1 MARKKTISSGLG
13 LFTANKVQG
22 LTENRASIV
31 GVTAASVT
39 GSIATNYTS
48 SYRYDD
54 PGNPLKSTQQL
65 NIDWANFEN
74 HTFFNS
80 AEAKVNMAFEQII
93 NNYPFDGTVDE
104 LFNFEDRLTGYEKY
118 VLGAIPQ
125 YTGFLNFNK
134 SQFVTV
140 QDRAGSLYPSLSRIT
155 DARAILDP
163 GVGPFAFEMH
173 IYVPEIVDTVSEPPA
188 NPPVA
193 KNTYSTAGSGGA
205 NTTRQ
210 IIAQKIKVDD
220 TVSPTEYNG
229 ITLYT
234 EPTPSRS
241 VTISYTG
248 QPDDG
253 NTLTLIDSNN
263 VSKTYEFDP
272 TVTNGNAIGSNVGVR
287 IGEDADE
294 TFANLKSAV
303 LSVAGHNGKIV
314 VSHQDN
320 NDDTGKIIISHSGE
334 AGKTT
339 KYAVIGT
346 STINPLRATVPE
358 TGMGTHSDI
367 VLLATSGSVS
377 ATGRVTVKRGKWHH
391 VSACLDRRPG
401 RNRIE
406 MFVDGR
412 NQFNSSPFEIFDF
425 NFKDEPLTIGKG
437 KNLGAPH
444 TLNFK
449 GGKGLLSASIDDFR
463 VFHSGRSESALDH
476 EKTRKIEPRK
486 SLRLYLT
493 FNEPTGSYANQ
504 AVLLDHSGN
513 SLHSRISRE
522 GGLEYDE
529 RCRKDQDSLSTKY
542 GNPMKQEDPA
552 RYPVLFPSHPDLVE
566 FNTKLMFSASN
577 YDSNNPNMITKLVPD
592 HYLRE
597 AHFNE
602 GFGEQKELG
611 DSEDL
616 YGTNQDFPGG
626 GKMGSPQIIA
636 ALLFVWAKQFDEMKL
651 YLDQFGQLLTA
662 DYKEEDTVADT
673 FLPFMAQY
681 FGFDLP
687 DMFPNVSMNQ
697 FAGKEGQG
705 SDSVLAKHSLQK
717 IQNTLWRRVLADV
730 REIIRS
736 KGTIHGIKT
745 FMRNLGIDPDR
756 SFRFREYGGSRSG
769 RIGGSRQEIKE
780 IARIL
785 SFADSLSAAAPG
797 NVTGSLPRLVPGREK
812 GSEVFFA
819 RPYGQP
825 IGESGAQY
833 GGVFQNSPL
842 IVSPFLSGTRV
853 ESGLPRP
860 QVTVDKFVLK
870 GRKKYSENGKNII
883 RSGKHALHGVSPEP
897 SDGLFTSGSWTCEAM
912 YVYGGTHA
920 IDVVQPVTQSLM
932 RMYVTGSG
940 MREAQS
946 DPAVKTTERAKAA
959 ITLTA
964 QPDDSSTIILKDN
977 ESSQTTKIFEFD
989 ATAQIEVATSANS
1002 TRVDG
1007 ADFEVTHGS
1016 SAAITYTFTKSL
1028 NKDHETGTKDGSKI
1042 RINVGNQPNG
1052 IASFVSIATE
1062 IARAINSANGHG
1074 GVIIASREGRIVK
1087 LESVTTEIVSIGNP
1101 TTANAQTDILETSG
1115 AGTGGNVRV
1124 VISPRGVEHTA
1135 KNLANQIKA
1144 QSDLKITPTL
1154 LGDSKTVRLTMDTPG
1169 ITNSNEYTPKIATT
1183 GLTRSSIE
1191 HFRGGFNDEYL
1202 DFTDPEGPAS
1212 GYLPK
1217 TGHHGRTM
1225 LTNLVALS
1233 GSDDLQTTGSL
1244 VLFARPIPNRKP
1256 LVLALTGT
1264 DVFDG
1269 DRWNICYGRVR
1280 NDLLG
1285 TNVSSSYFL
1294 QASKAIGTRL
1304 VVSNRVEKLF
1314 DDHET
1319 SLNANNTV
1327 FNIANTPKTAAPA
1340 DSITLIDDDATE
1352 KVYKFFDEAP
1362 SNTGNIDDGK
1372 VKVCINGLGSNS
1384 AIANEVVKAI
1394 LSANGHGSGIKA
1406 KGSIVVP
1413 AKADAAAVADF
1424 KNQLDTDTFTLTD
1437 ANGKTQLFRF
1447 RKDTDDATNGT
1458 VGLKSDANI
1467 ESIAGSIRDAINN
1480 VTSLKIT
1487 AEEATPAGNTF
1498 SAHTIV
1504 LEQDIAGAAGNSSFS
1519 LSDVG
1524 ASIAGDTL
1532 VMNNFGA
1539 TGTTPAGIAGTDAQ
1553 FNVSRVDN
1561 IITVSQETDVPP
1573 RISIT
1578 SPDFNIQK
1586 SGLRSAINLPAFS
1599 NLSSIN
1605 RSGPFLMVGQIDDSS
1620 PSGAASDKNYGLDG
1634 IGFEVSGVKKNM
1646 FGNED
1651 GKTRDLD
1658 AMAKTTKFGGNIAQ
1672 IRFWSKALTEKEHQ
1686 EHALNFKSVGVEKP
1700 ASNFSFAENVS
1711 GSFEKL
1717 RLDVSVDQEVTGSDS
1732 NNAIILKDFSQNG
1745 FDMEGYAFGKEKQ
1758 TVFPK
1763 TFKFSILN
1771 PNFDQSSNTNKV
1783 RVRSYLDPAV
1793 ARRELVDVAPVYHIP
1808 KSEKQ
1813 HDDLRFGIEIS
1824 VTQALNEDIVNIF
1837 ATMEEIEN
1845 SLGAPESQ
1853 FDVGYAG
1860 LENIRDIYFNRLT
1873 DKINISNFFQF
1884 FRWFDNT
1891 IGGTI
1896 ESLVPRKTKFTGVN
1910 YIIEPHLLERPK
1922 FVYNTSDMY
1931 LGENNRHG
1939 LKGEILLR
1947 QFVVVLRR
1955 F

>member
-31 GVTAASVT
+31 NVTAASVT
-39 GSIATNYTS
+39 GSISTNVTS
-48 SYRYDD
+48 SFRYDD

-65 NIDWANFEN
+65 NIDWSKFEN

-104 LFNFEDRLTGYEKY
+104 IFNFEDKLTGFEKY

-134 SQFVTV
+134 SQFITVT
-140 QDRAGSLYPSLSRIT
+140 DRAGNLYPALSRTT

-173 IYVPEIVDTVSEPPA
+173 LHIPVDRDGNEA
-188 NPPVA
+188 A
-193 KNTYSTAGSGGA
+193 KK
-205 NTTRQ
+205 Q
-210 IIAQKIKVDD
+210 VIAQKIKNN
-220 TVSPTEYNG
+220 NG

-234 EPTPSRS
+234 EPTA
-241 VTISYTG
+241 T
-248 QPDDG
+248 
-253 NTLTLIDSNN
+253 
-263 VSKTYEFDP
+263 
-272 TVTNGNAIGSNVGVR
+272 
-287 IGEDADE
+287 
-294 TFANLKSAV
+294 ANS
-303 LSVAGHNGKIV
+303 
-314 VSHQDN
+314 
-320 NDDTGKIIISHSGE
+320 
-334 AGKTT
+334 
-339 KYAVIGT
+339 
-346 STINPLRATVPE
+346 
-358 TGMGTHSDI
+358 THSDV
-367 VLLATSGSVS
+367 VLLATSGSTS

-391 VSACLDRRPG
+391 ISACLDRRPG
-401 RNRIE
+401 KNRIE
-406 MFVDGR
+406 IFVDGR
-412 NQFNSSPFEIFDF
+412 NKFNSSPFEIFDF
-425 NFKDEPLTIGKG
+425 GFTDSDLTIGIG
-437 KNLGAPH
+437 TNLVAPH
-444 TLNFK
+444 ALTFTDNI
-449 GGKGLLSASIDDFR
+449 GLLSASIDDFR
-463 VFHSGRSESALDH
+463 VLHSGRSESALDH

-486 SLRLYLT
+486 SLKLYLT
-493 FNEPTGSYANQ
+493 FNEPTGSYNNQ
-504 AVLLDHSGN
+504 TVVLDHSGN
-513 SLHSRISRE
+513 SLHSRISRQ
-522 GGLEYDE
+522 GGLDYDE
-529 RCRKDQDSLSTKY
+529 NCRKDQANLSTKY

-552 RYPVLFPSHPDLVE
+552 RYPVLFPSQPDLVD
-566 FNTKLMFSASN
+566 FNTKLMVSASI
-577 YDSNNPNMITKLVPD
+577 YDTNNPNMITKLVPD

-602 GFGEQKELG
+602 GFDESKELG
-611 DSEDL
+611 NTEDP
-616 YGTNQDFPGG
+616 YGTNTDFPGG

-636 ALLFVWAKQFDEMKL
+636 ALLFTWAKQFDEMKL

-705 SDSVLAKHSLQK
+705 TDIVLAKHSLQK

-756 SFRFREYGGSRSG
+756 SFRFREYGGSRTG

-780 IARIL
+780 IARVL
-785 SFADSLSAAAPG
+785 SFADALSATSAL
-797 NVTGSLPRLVPGREK
+797 TGSLPKLVKNRDQGD
-812 GSEVFFA
+812 EVVYT
-819 RPYGQP
+819 RPV
-825 IGESGAQY
+825 
-833 GGVFQNSPL
+833 GVYSDSPL

-853 ESGLPRP
+853 ESGSPLP
-860 QVTVDKFVLK
+860 QVKSSEFLLANSSSYAIPTTATATLTVADGNAIHGMTAGQKITLESFDGKKVDYFISDTSNGAAGVGHVAHLGIVEAGDTLDDGVTASLTAGATGIAIGFNLGQALPGGTDQGEFLLKLRTAIAHANGHGGRIRVLNNK
-870 GRKKYSENGKNII
+870 DASAASIDGNQTITLSQNKATHRGNTVITTNISNLSKTNFTGGTVGPKI
-883 RSGKHALHGVSPEP
+883 LRSGKHAKFGVSPEP

-912 YVYGGTHA
+912 YIYGGTHT
-920 IDVVQPVTQSLM
+920 IGTIQPVTQSLM
-932 RMYVTGSG
+932 RMYVTGTA
-940 MREAQS
+940 MNAALN
-946 DPAVKTTERAKAA
+946 DPPDDSHTKEQAKAA
-959 ITLTA
+959 IKFQS
-964 QPDDSSTIILKDN
+964 QPADGSTIVLTDN
-977 ESSQTTKIFEFD
+977 DLVGDPADLTTKTFEFD
-989 ATAQIEVATSANS
+989 DTAKITVTTDGTTSRVNGASFSITSPAPDSVTKTYIFTDSATEGHETAT
-1002 TRVDG
+1002 VDG
-1007 ADFEVTHGS
+1007 SGR
-1016 SAAITYTFTKSL
+1016 
-1028 NKDHETGTKDGSKI
+1028 I
-1042 RINVGNQPNG
+1042 RINVGDQPNG
-1052 IASFVSIATE
+1052 IASFVSIAVE
-1062 IARAINSANGHG
+1062 ITKAINSSNGHSS
-1074 GVIIASREGRIVK
+1074 VMTAHRNDRVVS
-1087 LESVTTEIVSIGNP
+1087 LESIRMGHISK
-1101 TTANAQTDILETSG
+1101 TDP
-1115 AGTGGNVRV
+1115 TGGSNPSDIVISVGSLSDAANIRV
-1124 VISPRGVEHTA
+1124 PISPRGVEYTA
-1135 KNLANQIKA
+1135 KNFVTQVRSQAA
-1144 QSDLKITPTL
+1144 LKITPTL
-1154 LGDSKTVRLTMDTPG
+1154 LGDAKTARLVMDTPG
-1169 ITNSNEYTPKIATT
+1169 ITDSSKYKPKIVTSGVT
-1183 GLTRSSIE
+1183 NTSIK
-1191 HFRGGFNDEYL
+1191 HFLGGFNDEFL
-1202 DFTDPEGPAS
+1202 GFAGSSARGTFTPE
-1212 GYLPK
+1212 

-1244 VLFARPIPNRKP
+1244 VLFARPVPGRDP
-1256 LVLALTGT
+1256 LVMALTGT

-1280 NDLLG
+1280 NDLTG

-1294 QASKAIGTRL
+1294 QASKAIGNRL
-1304 VVSNRVEKLF
+1304 IISNRVEKIF

-1327 FNIANTPKTAAPA
+1327 FRIEQIPNAGDTV
-1340 DSITLIDDDATE
+1340 TLIDDDATS
-1352 KVYKFFDEAP
+1352 KTYQVINAP
-1362 SNTGNIDDGK
+1362 TSETGGTVGGN
-1372 VKVCINGLGSNS
+1372 VKVAVGPVESPLASTS
-1384 AIANEVVKAI
+1384 AVANEFVKAI
-1394 LSANGHGSGIKA
+1394 MSANGHGVDA
-1406 KGSIVVP
+1406 RANGSIVIP
-1413 AKADAAAVADF
+1413 ARASESNVSTL
-1424 KNQLDTDTFTLTD
+1424 KNQLNTDTFLLIDTLG
-1437 ANGKTQLFRF
+1437 NEQLFRF
-1447 RKDTDDATNGT
+1447 RSDTDDSVNGI
-1458 VGLKSDANI
+1458 VGLKSDISIEGIA
-1467 ESIAGSIRDAINN
+1467 ESIQESINN
-1480 VTSLKIT
+1480 VDKIRIT
-1487 AEEATPAGNTF
+1487 ALKPTTSGNTNA
-1498 SAHTIV
+1498 AHTVV
-1504 LEQDIAGAAGNSSFS
+1504 LEQDFAGAAG
-1519 LSDVG
+1519 DT
-1524 ASIAGDTL
+1524 SITYANAGDEVEGDAL
-1532 VMNNFGA
+1532 AFNSF
-1539 TGTTPAGIAGTDAQ
+1539 TGGTDAQ
-1553 FNVSRVDN
+1553 FKVVRVDSTL
-1561 IITVSQETDVPP
+1561 TVSQETEVPP
-1573 RISIT
+1573 RITISE
-1578 SPDFNIQK
+1578 
-1586 SGLRSAINLPAFS
+1586 SAGNKIKASRKRTATNLSAFS
-1599 NLSSIN
+1599 NISNIN
-1605 RSGPFLMVGQIDDSS
+1605 RSGSFLMVGDIKDSIEGS
-1620 PSGAASDKNYGLDG
+1620 SDKTYGLDG
-1634 IGFEVSGVKKNM
+1634 KNLAA
-1646 FGNED
+1646 N
-1651 GKTRDLD
+1651 TSLD
-1658 AMAKTTKFGGNIAQ
+1658 NQQALMAQTTKFGGNISQ

-1700 ASNFSFAENVS
+1700 ATNFGFSENVP

-1745 FDMEGYAFGKEKQ
+1745 FDMEGYAFGTSKQ

-1845 SLGAPESQ
+1845 ALGAPESQ

-1860 LENIRDIYFNRLT
+1860 LENIRDVYFNRLT
-1873 DKINISNFFQF
+1873 DKINITNFFQF

-1947 QFVVVLRR
+1947 QFVVMIRR